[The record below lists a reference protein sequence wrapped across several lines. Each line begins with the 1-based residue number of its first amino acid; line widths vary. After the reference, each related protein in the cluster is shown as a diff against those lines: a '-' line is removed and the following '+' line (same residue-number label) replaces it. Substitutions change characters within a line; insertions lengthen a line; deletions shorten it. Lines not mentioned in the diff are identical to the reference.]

1 MTGNYGASWYNGV
14 QVYNGLG
21 MEAYGIQ
28 LAAKVL

>member
-1 MTGNYGASWYNGV
+1 MEQFGIIGIY
-14 QVYNGLG
+14 VYNGLG